1 MNKNNTIYSS
11 RMKMADLV
19 ASDMCLLSI
28 LQRLDIRLG
37 FGEATVAE
45 VCAQHNISAELFL
58 MICNIYS
65 FRDYEPQIETLT
77 DDDIRNITTY
87 LQASH
92 KFYRNICF
100 PTLHNHIHSM
110 VKELDDVS
118 RRLIDKFYDDYD
130 SEVNNHFQYE
140 EEIVFPYIDKL
151 LNNGPS
157 ADNGYRISLFEHN
170 HGNVNEKLND
180 LSNIIIKYL
189 NGNYA
194 SQLRFEILGE
204 IHYISNDLMK
214 HSSIENK
221 LLVPLVEKIERR
233 HEKSGEVFSKNRAFF
248 ETLAKKN
255 R

>member
-1 MNKNNTIYSS
+1 MNKNNTVYNS

-19 ASDMCLLSI
+19 ASDMSLLSI
-28 LQRLDIRLG
+28 LQRLNIALG

-45 VCAQHNISAELFL
+45 VCAQHNISADLLL

-100 PTLHNHIHSM
+100 PILHNHIHSM

-140 EEIVFPYIDKL
+140 EEIVFPYIERL

-157 ADNGYRISLFEHN
+157 ADNGYRISLFGHN

-233 HEKSGEVFSKNRAFF
+233 HEQGR
-248 ETLAKKN
+248 
-255 R
+255 

>member
-1 MNKNNTIYSS
+1 MNNKERTTMNKNNTIYSS

-45 VCAQHNISAELFL
+45 VCAQHNISADLLL

-65 FRDYEPQIETLT
+65 FRDYEPQIETLSSE
-77 DDDIRNITTY
+77 DIKSITMY
-87 LQASH
+87 LRASH
-92 KFYRNICF
+92 NYYRTICF
-100 PTLHNHIHSM
+100 PALHDNIHRM

-140 EEIVFPYIDKL
+140 EEVVFPYIERL
-151 LNNGPS
+151 L
-157 ADNGYRISLFEHN
+157 DNSMATGSEYRISNFGHS

-180 LSNIIIKYL
+180 LSNIIIKYIS
-189 NGNYA
+189 GEYA
-194 SQLRFEILGE
+194 SQLRFEILSE
-204 IHYISNDLMK
+204 IDNIGKDLLK
-214 HSSIENK
+214 HSNIENK
-221 LLVPLVEKIERR
+221 LLIPLVGIIEKR
-233 HEKSGEVFSKNRAFF
+233 HEQGR
-248 ETLAKKN
+248 
-255 R
+255 

>member
-1 MNKNNTIYSS
+1 
-11 RMKMADLV
+11 MADLV
-19 ASDMCLLSI
+19 ASDMSLLSI
-28 LQRLDIRLG
+28 LQRLEIALG

-45 VCAQHNISAELFL
+45 VCTKHNISADLFL

-65 FRDYEPQIETLT
+65 FRDYQPQIDTLT

-87 LQASH
+87 LRASH
-92 KFYRNICF
+92 RYYSTICF
-100 PTLHNHIHSM
+100 PTLHNNIHRM

-130 SEVNNHFQYE
+130 NEVSNHFKYE
-140 EEIVFPYIDKL
+140 EEIVFPYIEKL
-151 LNNGPS
+151 LSNGHV
-157 ADNGYRISLFEHN
+157 DNSEYNIALFGHN

-189 NGNYA
+189 NKDYA

-214 HSSIENK
+214 HSDIENK
-221 LLVPLVEKIERR
+221 LLVPLVEKIEQRY
-233 HEKSGEVFSKNRAFF
+233 E
-248 ETLAKKN
+248 
-255 R
+255 

>member
-1 MNKNNTIYSS
+1 MNQNKTIYNS

-19 ASDMCLLSI
+19 ASDMSLLSI
-28 LQRLDIRLG
+28 LQRLNIALG

-45 VCAQHNISAELFL
+45 VCAQHNISADLLL

-140 EEIVFPYIDKL
+140 EEIVFPYIKRL

-157 ADNGYRISLFEHN
+157 ADNGYRISLFGHN

-214 HSSIENK
+214 HSDIENK

-233 HEKSGEVFSKNRAFF
+233 HEQGR
-248 ETLAKKN
+248 
-255 R
+255 